1 MTDWIRSAAVLAA
14 LFFLFACAS
23 APPKSGKDEEATV
36 FSRENIVKLR
46 VGMTSEEVVQIFG
59 LPLKTEADVCGETTA
74 SPWTCITWWY
84 NSKSLAQSTRMVF
97 EVHNETLYL
106 NRWVTN

>member
-1 MTDWIRSAAVLAA
+1 MTCFRTLALLAVVL
-14 LFFLFACAS
+14 LLFACAS
-23 APPKSGKDEEATV
+23 STSSRTKTDEPTS

-46 VGMTSEEVVQIFG
+46 VGMTSEEVVKIFG
-59 LPLKTEADVCGETTA
+59 LPLKTEADVCGETTP

-97 EVHNETLYL
+97 EVHNEILYL

>member
-1 MTDWIRSAAVLAA
+1 MTFFRTLALLSAVLFLFSCAAGSSRSA
-14 LFFLFACAS
+14 
-23 APPKSGKDEEATV
+23 KTEEPTS

-46 VGMTSEEVVQIFG
+46 VGMTSEEVVEIFG
-59 LPLKTEADVCGETTA
+59 LPLKTEANVCGETTA